1 MHFLSITDL
10 NKNEITEILQATKI
24 LKANLHQHHDRLKN
38 KTLAML
44 FEKPST
50 RTRISFEVAMVQLG
64 GYALNLHA
72 GEIQLKRGEAIS
84 DTAKVLSRYVDGVM
98 ARVYEHET
106 LIELSKN
113 STVPV
118 INGLSDYEHP
128 CQIISDLFTIY
139 EQFKSSDVKLAY
151 IGDGNNVCN
160 SLMLGCA
167 MMGIKMTVAAPEGY
181 EPKIKNKL
189 INKIKITNDP
199 VEAVKDA
206 DIVYTDVWISMGSES
221 EAGERLNKFKKYQVN
236 EKLLHNAKPECK
248 IMHCLPAHRGAE
260 ITDVIDGKNSIVW
273 DQAENRLHAQKAI
286 LLKLLE

>member
-199 VEAVKDA
+199 VDAVKDA
-206 DIVYTDVWISMGSES
+206 DIVYTDVWVSMGSES